1 MLSEKSKSSSTY
13 QIWES
18 GHNISYTSL
27 SLTFLSGKMKK
38 IVSTPEGHC
47 ENEIKQ
53 HIKKAP
59 ILVPVHSWVEPQ

>member
-1 MLSEKSKSSSTY
+1 MLSEKSKSSSIY
-13 QIWES
+13 QTRES
-18 GHNISYTSL
+18 GHSISYTSL

-38 IVSTPEGHC
+38 TVSTPEGHC

-59 ILVPVHSWVEPQ
+59 TLAPVHLRVHPQ